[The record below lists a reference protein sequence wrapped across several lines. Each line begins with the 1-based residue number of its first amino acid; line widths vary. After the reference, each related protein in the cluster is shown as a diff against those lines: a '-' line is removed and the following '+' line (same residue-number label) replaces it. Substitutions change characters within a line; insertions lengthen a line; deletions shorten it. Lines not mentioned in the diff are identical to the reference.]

1 MTDYTDLFP
10 NLPGDSD
17 VWVYTASRILS
28 DKDSAELTSLLSQ
41 FASDWSSH
49 GRMVDSGFKVINK
62 QLVLLGA
69 NIPGGDISGC
79 GIDKSLQML
88 TDFSRTR
95 DFQWVDSL
103 SIVYRNSESELSVES
118 RAGFRTKVASGEV
131 TADTVVVDTSL
142 RLLDS
147 VRTGMLELK
156 SADSWHGRLFRI
168 PAHSTV

>member
-1 MTDYTDLFP
+1 MTDYTNLFP

-28 DKDSAELTSLLSQ
+28 EKESAELASLLSQ
-41 FASDWSSH
+41 FAAEWSSH
-49 GRMVDSGFKVINK
+49 GRTVDSGFEVIDG
-62 QLVLLGA
+62 QLILLGA

-79 GIDKSLQML
+79 GIDKSLQVL
-88 TDFSRTR
+88 SDFSLTH
-95 DFQWVDSL
+95 DFRWVDSL
-103 SIVYRNSESELSVES
+103 SIVYRNSESKLSVES
-118 RAGFRTKVASGEV
+118 RAGFRTKVSAGEV

-156 SADSWHGRLFRI
+156 SADSWHGRLFHI
-168 PAHSTV
+168 PAHSAV

>member
-1 MTDYTDLFP
+1 MIDYTDLFP

-17 VWVYTASRILS
+17 VWVYMASRFLS
-28 DKDSAELTSLLSQ
+28 DKDSAELTSLLAQ
-41 FASDWSSH
+41 FASEWSSH
-49 GRMVDSGFKVINK
+49 GRKVDSGFEVIDK
-62 QLVLLGA
+62 QLVVLGA

-79 GIDKSLQML
+79 GIDKSLQVL
-88 TDFSRTR
+88 SDFSRTR

-118 RAGFRTKVASGEV
+118 RAGFRTRVASGEV

-147 VRTGMLELK
+147 VRAGMLELK
-156 SADSWHGRLFRI
+156 SADCWHGRLFRI